1 MTRKTV
7 AAKGP
12 DEAMRE
18 RIRED
23 LDSTF
28 LVEAG
33 AGSGKTKS
41 LVDRMIALLA
51 TGRATIQTLAAVT
64 FTRKAA
70 AELRG
75 RFQVALERSLGDAPR
90 EKERTWG
97 AGEKALLRDALRDLE
112 QGFIGTIHSFCA
124 RLLRERP
131 VECGVDPEFVEME
144 EIDDAVF
151 RETCWHDFLAEARL
165 KSDDVL
171 RALDDV
177 GLFPEDLRDAYDELA
192 MYPEVEPEPG
202 REEPPDFE
210 AARTALEDFLDRT
223 RDRLVMVRLE
233 EGMDSSL
240 LEGTGWS
247 ASGLLQVLADRAEHS
262 RPGCPGRGS
271 VPKMDDS
278 ILGAIERILESPREK
293 GYDGLQLT
301 VLRCLRR
308 RKNIGFSNPISL
320 MDTVELFDKKPDV
333 TKNRWRSKDE
343 AEDVLAAVESF
354 RSEAA
359 ARALREWREF
369 RHARALAFLV
379 PALRFYEQRRRTRS
393 KLNFGDQLLLTAA
406 LLRDNPEVRRYFQ
419 GRYKKV
425 LVDEFQDTD
434 PIQAEILFYLTGTD
448 TAETDWV
455 RLHPAPGSLFL
466 VGDPKQSIY
475 RFRRADIDT
484 YNLAKRIIV
493 GGGGEVL
500 ELVANFRSLP
510 CIAEYV
516 NSVFAPKKDEEG
528 EDIFPAAAT
537 EYQARFAPL
546 ITNRDGCEGGAKG
559 IFKIPVPKEFRNSEK
574 PIARNDAAVI
584 SDFIVRAVSGGLQVP
599 EKGPDKIERRR
610 PARPGDFLI
619 LFRYKKNM
627 DIYARSLEEKGIPYE
642 ISGSDAFSES
652 AEIAEI
658 VVLLQALKD
667 PANAVY
673 TVAALRGIFFGVSDQ
688 ALLDHRASGG
698 SLAFTG
704 EAAAGGAASDP
715 IRRAL
720 ASLRGWWAWTKAYP
734 PSVVLEKILEASGL
748 LGYLVSTDMGS
759 SRAGDILKLV
769 EIVRSLESEGT
780 TSFAAIADF
789 ICDPDRLETV
799 EEMSLTPGRHD
810 AVCLMNLH
818 KAKGLEAPV
827 VFLANPAGMR
837 DRDPDKHIV
846 RLGGGTDSGTGPIEG
861 RPRGYFLFK
870 KRAGYKVTLISQ
882 PAGWAGVV
890 DRAAKFR
897 EAEEH
902 RLMYVA
908 ATRARDMLVVSAY
921 QGDLGAKKAWRILD
935 GRLGDVPVLEPLSG
949 GETAYKPPV
958 KLTLSSG
965 EVAAARRRIQERK
978 IEAARAH
985 YRLETVTAL
994 AKAGPRPGN
1003 WESGGLGREWGTA
1016 IHSLL
1021 NALGRAWVRSA
1032 PEPGGLP
1039 VSEEEL
1045 LCLAG
1050 NALASVEIGR
1060 EEDKE
1065 LAALVRSIVV
1075 SEFWGRAMSAGRKYF
1090 EVPFSVRVEPKD
1102 PDYAELMSRGP
1113 LVALAGKKPVAVVP
1127 GAPVFLSG
1135 AIDLVFR
1142 EKDGWVIA
1150 DYKTDRIPD
1159 AVLDRGAE
1167 EAKRALDALVEY
1179 YRPQVQLYTRFWEK
1193 ITGER
1198 VKESGLYFTAHE
1210 AWFKVEK
1217 P

>member
-1 MTRKTV
+1 MTRKTG

-12 DEAMRE
+12 DEAMRR
-18 RIRED
+18 RITDD
-23 LDSTF
+23 LDTTF

-41 LVDRMIALLA
+41 LVDRMISLLA

-90 EKERTWG
+90 EGERTWG
-97 AGEKALLRDALRDLE
+97 AAEKARLRDALRDLE

-192 MYPEVEPEPG
+192 MYPEVEPEQG

-210 AARTALEDFLDRT
+210 AARTALERFLDTAATFVPVARPEAGWDGLQALI
-223 RDRLVMVRLE
+223 RRLSGRRARLGFTDPRLLME
-233 EGMDSSL
+233 TLEL
-240 LEGTGWS
+240 LEGN
-247 ASGLLQVLADRAEHS
+247 
-262 RPGCPGRGS
+262 PS
-271 VPKMDDS
+271 VVQK
-278 ILGAIERILESPREK
+278 
-293 GYDGLQLT
+293 
-301 VLRCLRR
+301 
-308 RKNIGFSNPISL
+308 
-320 MDTVELFDKKPDV
+320 
-333 TKNRWRSKDE
+333 RWRSKEE
-343 AEDVLAAVESF
+343 AVRF
-354 RSEAA
+354 SEAFEA
-359 ARALREWREF
+359 FKSGPVASALLAWREH

-419 GRYKKV
+419 GRYKRV

-448 TAETDWV
+448 TAETDWA

-484 YNLAKRIIV
+484 YNLVKRIIV

-500 ELVANFRSLP
+500 ELVANFRSLS

-516 NSVFAPKKDEEG
+516 NSVFEPKKDEEG
-528 EDIFPAAAT
+528 EGIFPAIAT

-584 SDFIVRAVSGGLQVP
+584 SDFIARAVSGGLQVL

-627 DIYARSLEEKGIPYE
+627 DIYARGLEEKGIPYE

-673 TVAALRGIFFGVSDQ
+673 TVAVLRGIFFGVSDQ

-720 ASLRGWWAWTKAYP
+720 ASLRGWWGWTKSYP

-759 SRAGDILKLV
+759 SRAGDVLKLV
-769 EIVRSLESEGT
+769 EIVRSIESEGT

-789 ICDPDRLETV
+789 IRDPDRLETV

-810 AVCLMNLH
+810 AVRLMNLH

-837 DRDPDKHIV
+837 DREPDKHIV
-846 RLGGGTDSGTGPIEG
+846 RIGGGTDSGTDPIEG

-890 DRAAKFR
+890 DRAARFR

-935 GRLGDVPVLEPLSG
+935 ERLGDVAELEPLPG
-949 GETAYKPPV
+949 GEAAVKPPAE
-958 KLTLSSG
+958 LTLSSG
-965 EVAAARRRIQERK
+965 EVAGARRRIRERK

-994 AKAGPRPGN
+994 AKAGPRPGD
-1003 WESGGLGREWGTA
+1003 WEPGGLGREWGTA

-1021 NALGRAWVRSA
+1021 NALGRAWVRNV

-1039 VSEEEL
+1039 VSDGEL
-1045 LCLAG
+1045 LHLAG

-1075 SEFWGRAMSAGRKYF
+1075 SEFWGRAMAAGRKYF

-1113 LVALAGKKPVAVVP
+1113 LVALAGKKPVAVAP

-1167 EAKRALDALVEY
+1167 EAKRAFDALVDY
-1179 YRPQVQLYTRFWEK
+1179 YRPQVQLYSRFWER
-1193 ITGER
+1193 ITGEK

-1210 AWFKVEK
+1210 AWIKVEK

>member
-1 MTRKTV
+1 MTRKAG
-7 AAKGP
+7 AAKMP
-12 DEAMRE
+12 DGAMRL
-18 RIRED
+18 RITDD
-23 LDSTF
+23 LDTTF

-41 LVDRMIALLA
+41 LVDRMISLLA

-75 RFQVALERSLGDAPR
+75 RFQLALERSLGDAPR
-90 EKERTWG
+90 EGERTWE
-97 AGEKALLRDALRDLE
+97 AGEKARLRDALRDLE

-144 EIDDAVF
+144 EIDDAIF
-151 RETCWHDFLAEARL
+151 REACWHDFLAEARL

-202 REEPPDFE
+202 RKEPPDFE
-210 AARTALEDFLDRT
+210 AARTALERFLDTAAPLIPGT
-223 RDRLVMVRLE
+223 RPEAGWDGLQTLIRRLSGRRVRLGFTDPRLLME
-233 EGMDSSL
+233 TLEL
-240 LEGTGWS
+240 LEGN
-247 ASGLLQVLADRAEHS
+247 
-262 RPGCPGRGS
+262 PS
-271 VPKMDDS
+271 VVQK
-278 ILGAIERILESPREK
+278 
-293 GYDGLQLT
+293 
-301 VLRCLRR
+301 
-308 RKNIGFSNPISL
+308 
-320 MDTVELFDKKPDV
+320 
-333 TKNRWRSKDE
+333 RWRSKEE
-343 AEDVLAAVESF
+343 AVRFSGAFEVFKSGPVASALLA
-354 RSEAA
+354 
-359 ARALREWREF
+359 WREH
-369 RHARALAFLV
+369 RHDRALAFLS
-379 PALRFYEQRRRTRS
+379 PALRFYERCRRARS

-406 LLRDNPEVRRYFQ
+406 LLRDNPEVRGYFQ
-419 GRYKKV
+419 GRYERI

-448 TAETDWV
+448 TAGTDWA

-484 YNLAKRIIV
+484 YNLVKKIIV
-493 GGGGEVL
+493 AGGGEVL

-516 NSVFAPKKDEEG
+516 NSVFEPKKDEEG
-528 EDIFPAAAT
+528 EGIFPATAT

-546 ITNRDGCEGGAKG
+546 IAHRDGCEGGAKG
-559 IFKIPVPKEFRNSEK
+559 VFKIPVPKELRHSEK

-584 SDFIVRAVSGGLQVP
+584 SNFIARAVSGGLKVS
-599 EKGPDKIERRR
+599 EKGPDGIEGRR

-627 DIYARSLEEKGIPYE
+627 DVYARSLEEKGILYE

-658 VVLLQALKD
+658 AVLFQALKD

-673 TVAALRGIFFGVSDQ
+673 AVAALRGIFFGVSDQ

-698 SLAFTG
+698 SLAFSG
-704 EAAAGGAASDP
+704 ETVAEGAVSDP

-720 ASLRGWWAWTKAYP
+720 VSLRGWLALTKSYP

-759 SRAGDILKLV
+759 SRAGDVLKLV

-789 ICDPDRLETV
+789 ICDPARLETV
-799 EEMSLTPGRHD
+799 EEMSLTPGRRD
-810 AVCLMNLH
+810 AVRLMNLH

-837 DRDPDKHIV
+837 DREPDKHIV
-846 RLGGGTDSGTGPIEG
+846 RLGGGTDSGPVEE

-870 KRAGYKVTLISQ
+870 KRAGHKVFLISQ
-882 PAGWAGVV
+882 PAGWAEVV

-908 ATRARDMLVVSAY
+908 ATRAKDMLVVSTY
-921 QGDLGAKKAWRILD
+921 QGDLGGKRAWRILD
-935 GRLGDVPVLEPLSG
+935 EQLGDVPELEPLPG
-949 GETAYKPPV
+949 GETACKPPA
-958 KLTLSSG
+958 KLTLSPG
-965 EVAAARRRIQERK
+965 EVAGARRRIQERR

-994 AKAGPRPGN
+994 AKTGPRPGE
-1003 WESGGLGREWGTA
+1003 WEPGGLGREWGTA

-1021 NALGRAWVRSA
+1021 NALGRAWA
-1032 PEPGGLP
+1032 ANLPQPGGLP
-1039 VSEEEL
+1039 VSDGEL
-1045 LCLAG
+1045 LRLAG

-1090 EVPFSVRVEPKD
+1090 EVPFSIRVGPKD
-1102 PDYAELMSRGP
+1102 PDYADLMSRGP

-1142 EKDGWVIA
+1142 EQDGWVIA

-1159 AVLDRGAE
+1159 AVLDKGAE
-1167 EAKRALDALVEY
+1167 EAKRALDARVEY
-1179 YRPQVQLYTRFWEK
+1179 YRPQVQLYSRFWEK
-1193 ITGER
+1193 ITGEK
-1198 VKESGLYFTAHE
+1198 VKESGLYFTAYD

-1217 P
+1217 A

>member
-1 MTRKTV
+1 MTRKTG

-12 DEAMRE
+12 DEAIRR
-18 RIRED
+18 RITDD
-23 LDSTF
+23 LDTTF

-41 LVDRMIALLA
+41 LVDRMISLLA

-75 RFQVALERSLGDAPR
+75 RFQVALERSLADEPR
-90 EKERTWG
+90 EGERTWG
-97 AGEKALLRDALRDLE
+97 PAERVCLRAALRDLE

-131 VECGVDPEFVEME
+131 VECGVDPEFEEME

-171 RALDDV
+171 RALDDA
-177 GLFPEDLRDAYDELA
+177 GLFPEDLRGAYDELA
-192 MYPEVEPEPG
+192 MYPEVEPESG

-210 AARTALEDFLDRT
+210 AVRTALERFLDTAATFVTDARSEAG
-223 RDRLVMVRLE
+223 RDGLQALIRRLSGRRARLGFTDPRLLME
-233 EGMDSSL
+233 TLEL
-240 LEGTGWS
+240 LEGN
-247 ASGLLQVLADRAEHS
+247 
-262 RPGCPGRGS
+262 PS
-271 VPKMDDS
+271 VVQK
-278 ILGAIERILESPREK
+278 
-293 GYDGLQLT
+293 
-301 VLRCLRR
+301 
-308 RKNIGFSNPISL
+308 
-320 MDTVELFDKKPDV
+320 
-333 TKNRWRSKDE
+333 RWRSKEE
-343 AEDVLAAVESF
+343 AVRF
-354 RSEAA
+354 SEAFEA
-359 ARALREWREF
+359 FKSGPVASALLAWREH
-369 RHARALAFLV
+369 RHARALAFLI

-419 GRYKKV
+419 GRYKRV

-434 PIQAEILFYLTGTD
+434 PIQAEILFYLTGKG
-448 TAETDWV
+448 TAETDWA

-484 YNLAKRIIV
+484 YNLVKRIIV

-500 ELVANFRSLP
+500 ELVANFRSLS

-516 NSVFAPKKDEEG
+516 NFVFEPKKAGEG

-546 ITNRDGCEGGAKG
+546 ITNREGCEGGAKG

-584 SDFIVRAVSGGLQVP
+584 SNFIARAVSGGLQVS
-599 EKGPDKIERRR
+599 EKGPGKIERRR

-627 DIYARSLEEKGIPYE
+627 DIYARSLEEKGISYE

-688 ALLDHRASGG
+688 ALLDHRALGG

-704 EAAAGGAASDP
+704 EAAVRGAASDP

-720 ASLRGWWAWTKAYP
+720 ASLRGWWAWTKSYP

-759 SRAGDILKLV
+759 SRTGDVLKLV

-780 TSFAAIADF
+780 TSFASIADF

-810 AVCLMNLH
+810 AVRLMNLH

-837 DRDPDKHIV
+837 DREPDKHIV
-846 RLGGGTDSGTGPIEG
+846 RLGGCMDSGPGPIEG

-870 KRAGYKVTLISQ
+870 KRAGYKATLISQ
-882 PAGWAGVV
+882 PTGWAGVV

-921 QGDLGAKKAWRILD
+921 QGDLGEKKAWRILD
-935 GRLGDVPVLEPLSG
+935 ERLGDVPELEPLPG
-949 GETAYKPPV
+949 GETAVKPPA

-965 EVAAARRRIQERK
+965 EVAGVRRRIRERK

-994 AKAGPRPGN
+994 AKAGPRPGD
-1003 WESGGLGREWGTA
+1003 WEPGGLGREWGTA

-1021 NALGRAWVRSA
+1021 NALGRAWIRNV

-1039 VSEEEL
+1039 VSDGEL
-1045 LCLAG
+1045 LHLAG

-1102 PDYAELMSRGP
+1102 PDYSELMSRGP
-1113 LVALAGKKPVAVVP
+1113 LIVLAGKKPVAVVP
-1127 GAPVFLSG
+1127 GAPIFLSG

-1142 EKDGWVIA
+1142 EKDGWVIV
-1150 DYKTDRIPD
+1150 DYKTDRISD

-1179 YRPQVQLYTRFWEK
+1179 YRPQVQLYTRFWAK
-1193 ITGER
+1193 MTGEP
-1198 VKESGLYFTAHE
+1198 VKESGLYFTRLGE
-1210 AWFKVEK
+1210 WIKI
-1217 P
+1217 

>member
-1 MTRKTV
+1 MTRKAG
-7 AAKGP
+7 AAKMP
-12 DEAMRE
+12 DGAMRL
-18 RIRED
+18 RITDD
-23 LDSTF
+23 LDTTF

-41 LVDRMIALLA
+41 LVDRMISLLA

-75 RFQVALERSLGDAPR
+75 RFQVALERSLGDTPR
-90 EKERTWG
+90 EGERTWG
-97 AGEKALLRDALRDLE
+97 PEEKARLRDALRDLE

-144 EIDDAVF
+144 EIDDAIF
-151 RETCWHDFLAEARL
+151 REACWHDFLAEARL

-202 REEPPDFE
+202 RKEPPDFE
-210 AARTALEDFLDRT
+210 AARTALERFLDTAVPLIPGT
-223 RDRLVMVRLE
+223 RPEAGWDGLQTLIRRLSGRRVRLGFTDPRLLME
-233 EGMDSSL
+233 TLEL
-240 LEGTGWS
+240 LEGN
-247 ASGLLQVLADRAEHS
+247 
-262 RPGCPGRGS
+262 PS
-271 VPKMDDS
+271 VVQK
-278 ILGAIERILESPREK
+278 
-293 GYDGLQLT
+293 
-301 VLRCLRR
+301 
-308 RKNIGFSNPISL
+308 
-320 MDTVELFDKKPDV
+320 
-333 TKNRWRSKDE
+333 RWRSKEE
-343 AEDVLAAVESF
+343 AVRFSGAFEVFKSGPVASALLA
-354 RSEAA
+354 
-359 ARALREWREF
+359 WREH
-369 RHARALAFLV
+369 RHDRALAFLG
-379 PALRFYEQRRRTRS
+379 PALRFYERRRRARS

-406 LLRDNPEVRRYFQ
+406 LLRDNPEVRGYFQ
-419 GRYKKV
+419 GRYERI

-448 TAETDWV
+448 TAGTDWA

-484 YNLAKRIIV
+484 YNLVKKIIV
-493 GGGGEVL
+493 AGGGEVL

-516 NSVFAPKKDEEG
+516 NSVFEPKKDEEG
-528 EDIFPAAAT
+528 EDIFPATAT

-546 ITNRDGCEGGAKG
+546 IAHRDGCEGGAKG
-559 IFKIPVPKEFRNSEK
+559 VFKIPVPKELRHSEK

-584 SDFIVRAVSGGLQVP
+584 SNFIARAVSGGLKVS
-599 EKGPDKIERRR
+599 EKGPDGIEGRR

-627 DIYARSLEEKGIPYE
+627 DVYARSLEEKGILYE

-658 VVLLQALKD
+658 AVLFQALKD

-698 SLAFTG
+698 SLAFSG
-704 EAAAGGAASDP
+704 ETVAEGAVSDP

-720 ASLRGWWAWTKAYP
+720 VSLRGWLALTKSYP

-759 SRAGDILKLV
+759 SRAGDVLKLV

-789 ICDPDRLETV
+789 ICDPARLETV
-799 EEMSLTPGRHD
+799 EEMSLTPGRRD
-810 AVCLMNLH
+810 AVRLMNLH

-837 DRDPDKHIV
+837 DREPDKHIV
-846 RLGGGTDSGTGPIEG
+846 RLGGGTDSGPVEE

-870 KRAGYKVTLISQ
+870 KRAGYKVFLISQ
-882 PAGWAGVV
+882 PAGWAEVV

-908 ATRARDMLVVSAY
+908 ATRAKDMLVVSTY
-921 QGDLGAKKAWRILD
+921 QGDLGGKRAWRILD
-935 GRLGDVPVLEPLSG
+935 EQLGDVPELEPLPG
-949 GETAYKPPV
+949 GETACKPPA
-958 KLTLSSG
+958 KLTLSPG
-965 EVAAARRRIQERK
+965 EVAGARRRIQERR

-994 AKAGPRPGN
+994 AKTGPRPGE
-1003 WESGGLGREWGTA
+1003 WEPGGLGREWGTA

-1021 NALGRAWVRSA
+1021 NALGRAWA
-1032 PEPGGLP
+1032 ANLPQPGGLP
-1039 VSEEEL
+1039 VSDGEL
-1045 LCLAG
+1045 LRLAG

-1090 EVPFSVRVEPKD
+1090 EVPFSIRVGPKD
-1102 PDYAELMSRGP
+1102 PDYADLMSRGP

-1142 EKDGWVIA
+1142 EQDGWVIA

-1159 AVLDRGAE
+1159 AVLDKGAE
-1167 EAKRALDALVEY
+1167 EAKRALDARVEY
-1179 YRPQVQLYTRFWEK
+1179 YRPQVQLYSRFWEK
-1193 ITGER
+1193 ITGEK
-1198 VKESGLYFTAHE
+1198 VKESGLYFTAYD

-1217 P
+1217 A